1 MGLLLLLS
9 LGLAGVTLVRM
20 RRAQARLTAN
30 QSLLRAQ
37 SERDPLTDLSNRR
50 HFLSVMDQ
58 RTRERPTE
66 GFEGA
71 LMMIDIDHFKNIN
84 DWHGHAAGDAVIVEV
99 ARRIRM
105 AVRDTDL
112 VVRWGGEEFLVF
124 APALPG
130 GDLAQMAER
139 VLRGIGGE
147 PIETPEGPLRVT
159 ASIGFASFPLGGTA
173 GPGLRLHW
181 EQAVNWA
188 DMVLYK
194 AKAEGRNCGVGIT
207 AVEAPNADM
216 LAALLQDFDAACTNG
231 QVQLRRLPGP
241 T

>member
-1 MGLLLLLS
+1 MGALLLLS
-9 LGLAGVTLVRM
+9 LGLVVVTLVRM

-30 QSLLRAQ
+30 QRLLRAQ

-50 HFLSVMDQ
+50 HFLAVMDQ
-58 RTRERPTE
+58 RTREQPDE

-99 ARRIRM
+99 ARRIRA
-105 AVRDTDL
+105 AVRESDL

-124 APALPG
+124 SPALPG
-130 GDLAQMAER
+130 EDLALMADR

-147 PIETPEGPLRVT
+147 TIDTPAGPLRVT
-159 ASIGFASFPLGGTA
+159 ASIGFASFPLGGAA
-173 GPGLRLHW
+173 GAELRLHW

-194 AKAEGRNCGVGIT
+194 AKAEGRNRGVGIT

-216 LAALLQDFDAACTNG
+216 LASLLQDFDGACLNG
-231 QVQLRRLPGP
+231 QVQLRQLPGP